1 MAETHP
7 VISAIQRQ
15 NQISSYSTHRANTQ
29 TVLCDHYKTKIEHPC
44 IACSVVDRNQSKCN
58 NCEKKIAYADYAE
71 GKTDAYRVSK
81 ALNQNFAGKI
91 RKICDPKKILKEL
104 KYSSIKDFLIDLS
117 YFKNMKYVEICD
129 HVSKNTSTICT
140 PNFLM
145 KAMKNNN
152 IPARCSKKR
161 TALIK
166 YFKDCDMQ
174 KVQNANRNSSSWDN
188 QNQEKLKTYFLQRQ
202 IPSL

>member
-15 NQISSYSTHRANTQ
+15 NQMSSYSTHKDNTQ
-29 TVLCDHYKTKIEHPC
+29 IMLCDHYKTKTKHPC
-44 IACSVVDRNQSKCN
+44 VSCSVVDRNLPKCKS
-58 NCEKKIAYADYAE
+58 CEKKRAYADYAE
-71 GKTDAYRVSK
+71 GKTDVYRVNKS
-81 ALNQNFAGKI
+81 LSQNFAGKI

-117 YFKNMKYVEICD
+117 YFKDMKYKEICD
-129 HVSKNTSTICT
+129 YVSENTSTICT

-145 KAMKNNN
+145 KAMKRNN

-166 YFKDCDMQ
+166 YFKNCDMQ
-174 KVQNANRNSSSWDN
+174 KVQNANRNSYSWDN
-188 QNQEKLKTYFLQRQ
+188 QDKEELKAYFLSRQ